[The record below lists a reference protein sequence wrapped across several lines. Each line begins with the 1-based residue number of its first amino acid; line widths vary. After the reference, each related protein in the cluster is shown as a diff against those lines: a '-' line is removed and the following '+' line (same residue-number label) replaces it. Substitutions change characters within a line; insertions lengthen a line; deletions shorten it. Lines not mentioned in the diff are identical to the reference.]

1 MRMRSWAK
9 RTRSRFTIVAMNS
22 RGIIVVGAGS
32 HAKVVIEL
40 LRAAGWEPLG
50 LVDPAPT
57 QSMLLGVP
65 VIGGDAILPRLRAES
80 ISMACIALGDNK
92 MRDRLRIE
100 LTKLGF
106 ALPTVVHSTAYV
118 SPSAR
123 LGHGVVIMP
132 HAAVQTDAC
141 IADCAIINTNAV
153 VEHDNEIG
161 KAAHIAPGCALAGN
175 VRVGAL
181 ALVGVGSAVRP
192 GVTIG
197 ERAVVGAG
205 ATVVR
210 DVPEGA
216 VVCGVPAR
224 MIRSAC

>member
-1 MRMRSWAK
+1 
-9 RTRSRFTIVAMNS
+9 MNN

-50 LVDPAPT
+50 LIDPAPT

-65 VIGGDAILPRLRAES
+65 VLGGDTILPRLRAES
-80 ISMACIALGDNK
+80 ISMACVALGNNAL
-92 MRDRLRIE
+92 RDKLRIE
-100 LTKLGF
+100 LTTLGF
-106 ALPTVVHSTAYV
+106 ALPTVVHPTAYV

-123 LGHGVVIMP
+123 VGNGVVIMP
-132 HAAVQTDAC
+132 RAVVNTDASV
-141 IADCAIINTNAV
+141 ADCAIINTSAV
-153 VEHDNEIG
+153 VEHDNQIG
-161 KAAHIAPGCALAGN
+161 GAAHIAPGCTLAGT

-181 ALVGVGSAVRP
+181 ALVGVGSVVRP

-205 ATVVR
+205 ATVIR
-210 DVPEGA
+210 DVPDGV

-224 MIRSAC
+224 MIRSV